1 MDDAVDEAPRKS
13 AAQGILRTLSSPFTG
28 ERGRWNLANLAGR
41 TFRGARDA
49 YDALGYKRVLF
60 SRDYRAR
67 YMRGGVSARIVEAMP
82 QACWR
87 GGADIADDEDP
98 DKETPFEKA
107 FEKLDR
113 RLHVWQMFERADI
126 LAGLGRYAILVI
138 GGPGADMQEPLTKCS
153 LDQIRYLRP
162 YAEDDAFI
170 TRYDMDKMSDR
181 FGQPEL
187 YALRRMYI
195 QWPGQ
200 MNPPQLPAMPV
211 HWSRVI
217 HIADKLRDDNVFGIP
232 RLQQVWNLL
241 DDLDKVIGGGAEAFW
256 KRADGGTTWEIDKDL
271 VFDPD
276 EKKAEA
282 QKKEM
287 QKKVQDFTDNLEKN
301 IIMRGMKA
309 SRLGSDTADLRGPA
323 GAIMDQ
329 ISATI
334 GMPQRILMG
343 SEMGKL
349 ASSKDKSNWDDQ
361 VQDRRDSFCFP
372 VVIQQFI
379 DRLIELGALPPPQ
392 NDTYDANWPSTDEMD
407 QGQRVTAAVQ
417 ISTLN
422 KNEGTPVVTPS
433 EIRTV
438 YLGLEPMTTEQL
450 KEVDDIKAE
459 KIAMQQK
466 IAGQSPGG
474 PQDGEVVPGA
484 PPSTDDKASLAV
496 ANLDVRALE
505 EALLD
510 DNLELADAIVLAA
523 LEAVV

>member
-1 MDDAVDEAPRKS
+1 MDDVEDNRPARTL
-13 AAQGILRTLSSPFTG
+13 AQGLLRTLSSPFTG

-41 TFRGARDA
+41 SFKGARDS
-49 YDALGYKRVLF
+49 YEALGYKRVLY

-67 YMRGGVSARIVEAMP
+67 YMRGGVAARIVEAMP

-87 GGADIADDEDP
+87 GGASLTDDKNP
-98 DKETPFEKA
+98 KEKSPFELA

-113 RLHVWQMFERADI
+113 RLHVWSMFERADI

-138 GGPGADMQEPLTKCS
+138 GGPGEDMAKPLTRCTA
-153 LDQIRYLRP
+153 DQIRYLRP

-170 TRYDMDKMSDR
+170 TLYDTDKMSER
-181 FGQPEL
+181 FGQPVL

-211 HWSRVI
+211 HWTRVI
-217 HIADKLRDDNVFGIP
+217 HIADKLRDDNIFGIP

-256 KRADGGTTWEIDKDL
+256 KRADGGTVWTLDKDL

-276 EKKAEA
+276 PVKAEA
-282 QKKEM
+282 EKKEM
-287 QKKVQDFTDNLEKN
+287 KKKIDAFTDNLERN
-301 IIMRGMKA
+301 VIARGMQA
-309 SRLGSDTADLRGPA
+309 NRLGSDTADLRGPA
-323 GAIMDQ
+323 AAIMDQ

-343 SEMGKL
+343 SELGKL
-349 ASSKDKSNWDDQ
+349 ASSKDKSNWDDS
-361 VQDRRDSFCFP
+361 VQDRRDDFCFNT
-372 VVIQQFI
+372 VIQQFV
-379 DRLIELGALPPPQ
+379 DRLLSFGALPPPK
-392 NDTYDANWPSTDEMD
+392 DDLYEAAWPETDEMD

-438 YLGLEPMTTEQL
+438 YLGLEAMTPEQEN
-450 KEVDDIKAE
+450 EVAKIKAE
-459 KIAMQQK
+459 KAAQAAQ
-466 IAGQSPGG
+466 IAGSG
-474 PQDGEVVPGA
+474 PEDGEVVPGA
-484 PPSTDDKASLAV
+484 VPSTDEKASLAV
-496 ANLDVRALE
+496 ANLDMRALE

-510 DNLELADAIVLAA
+510 DNLEMAEAIIAAA
-523 LEAVV
+523 LSA